1 MFNPFRRSSIR
12 QRGNV
17 NVTARTQER
26 RDSPPTAKTAKTS
39 MKELSSFKIKFST
52 LDLNINGEL
61 EKKRLESINYANNEF
76 SEFLKT
82 IKFNGHNLQGNYIDI
97 FNFKIHIEKF
107 MELRLQIDNNTSFI
121 IEEIY
126 LALDT
131 MIKYSIIHDINLSI
145 SKIKLIDFLILN
157 RYLFDNLI
165 SDISDLEKIE
175 KIEKIENLDDS
186 DFNIKIKKLK
196 KKIFNENYNKVQEL
210 VLLGKYES

>member
-1 MFNPFRRSSIR
+1 MPQRKGWIVDAVKYIKSPFTSEKSIK
-12 QRGNV
+12 
-17 NVTARTQER
+17 
-26 RDSPPTAKTAKTS
+26 D
-39 MKELSSFKIKFST
+39 LSSLEKKFEA
-52 LDLNINGEL
+52 LNLNINKL
-61 EKKRLESINYANNEF
+61 ESKRLESIKYANNEF
-76 SEFLKT
+76 SEFLKN
-82 IKFNGHNLQGNYIDI
+82 IFVKIPREYDKRLQRNYIDI
-97 FNFKIHIEKF
+97 FLDIEFF
-107 MELRLQIDNNTSFI
+107 MKLRLQIDNNTSFI

-131 MIKYSIIHDINLSI
+131 MIKYSIIHDIDLSI

-175 KIEKIENLDDS
+175 KIENLDDS

-196 KKIFNENYNKVQEL
+196 KTIFNENYNKVQEL